1 MITKIIVNNLYKRI
15 KEFNVSVSQK
25 LFDYK
30 ATLSELK
37 ELRDSIEI
45 IKFIQNVFKNE
56 IDIKIPS
63 QYYSFSEESKE
74 SSIEIQMIWNEKT
87 YTYLLVFGDSTIY
100 METLLEGKSWIFSKL
115 IDNPDFAF
123 NPSYLNE
130 MGKKFYKIS
139 KKIPSMSLLF
149 CFNPG
154 EELLNEIKSIIIID
168 DWWNIPY
175 HQEFVKRF
183 ETTFPDLSY
192 NKLINEMIDKFG
204 FSSEYEKLSEDNN
217 SLLSSIKSDITI
229 NILDSGSG
237 FIWLSRIYPLMV
249 ASKKENLPT
258 ISSIPYDFCLH
269 PILGKKLMTWF
280 LEDNNNL
287 IIGKLSN
294 ILLENI

>member
-1 MITKIIVNNLYKRI
+1 MITKIILNNLYGR
-15 KEFNVSVSQK
+15 KEINVSVSQK

-30 ATLSELK
+30 ATFSELE
-37 ELRDSIEI
+37 ELRDIIEI
-45 IKFIQNVFKNE
+45 IKSIQNVFKNE
-56 IDIKIPS
+56 INIKIPS
-63 QYYSFSEESKE
+63 QYYSFSGSKE

-87 YTYLLVFGDSTIY
+87 YTYLLVFVDSTIC

-130 MGKKFYKIS
+130 KGKKFYEIY
-139 KKIPSMSLLF
+139 KKVPSISLLF

-154 EELLNEIKSIIIID
+154 EELLNEIKNIIIID
-168 DWWNIPY
+168 DWWNIPC

-192 NKLINEMIDKFG
+192 NKLINEMINKFG
-204 FSSEYEKLSEDNN
+204 FSSEYKKLNEDNK
-217 SLLSSIKSDITI
+217 SLLLSSIKSDITI

-237 FIWLSRIYPLMV
+237 FVWLSRIYPLMV
-249 ASKKENLPT
+249 ASKKENLLM
-258 ISSIPYDFCLH
+258 ISSIPYDFHLH

-294 ILLENI
+294 ILLKNI